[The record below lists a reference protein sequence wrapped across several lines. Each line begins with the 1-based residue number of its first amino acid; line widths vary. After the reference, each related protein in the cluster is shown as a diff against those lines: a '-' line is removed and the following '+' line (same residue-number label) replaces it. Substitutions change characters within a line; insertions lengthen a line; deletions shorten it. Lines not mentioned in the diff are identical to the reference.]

1 MDNEKNILDLEF
13 LLEFKVDL
21 NKINNKDLM
30 AIFLAINAKD
40 SYKKVKKDKQI
51 NCIDKKKQN
60 NLIDKIFDYIYV
72 AQCCQQFSLA
82 VMS

>member
-1 MDNEKNILDLEF
+1 MDNEKNILNLKF

-21 NKINNKDLM
+21 NKVNNEDLM

-51 NCIDKKKQN
+51 SCINKKKQN
-60 NLIDKIFDYIYV
+60 ILIDKIFDYIYV
-72 AQCCQQFSLA
+72 AQYCQLF
-82 VMS
+82 